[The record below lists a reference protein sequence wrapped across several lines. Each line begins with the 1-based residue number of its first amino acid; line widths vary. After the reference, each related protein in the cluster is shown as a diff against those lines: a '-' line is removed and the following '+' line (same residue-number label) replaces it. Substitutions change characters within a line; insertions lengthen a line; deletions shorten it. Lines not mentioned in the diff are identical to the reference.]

1 MSEISTGTIT
11 QSGNTTFVSGT
22 SSGLNTAALIE
33 NAVAANNSEA
43 DEIDIQVQENDLK
56 IAAYEELYG
65 LAQNIQDS
73 LGSLKSSTSFLDD
86 EKNVFVQRV
95 GDLSSNGAAP
105 TGLIDVGIEEGADLG
120 SYSIVVEQKAEA
132 FSIGSTAITDQSAA
146 LGFTGSF
153 TLGIDGFTDEQIDV
167 TATDSLADIAV
178 AINASSATS
187 GVSASI
193 LKVSETDYQLIITG
207 TDTNKAM
214 TATTISGDVLQN
226 LGIVDIGDTFEAL
239 QIIQNEQGSRILLDG
254 ATITR
259 DDNSY
264 DDLINGVTIDIKT
277 ADAGTTITLEVDND
291 IATSK
296 DAILGLIDSYNA
308 YREFVSLNQEVGAD
322 GTVPDTAI
330 LFSDSILDT
339 LNYAVSSLISGA
351 TGDGDAGSLRSL
363 GINFDFNNR
372 LVLDDEAALDNALL
386 NDFDNVANFF
396 STNVDID
403 NAQVALISNT
413 SSQEALDF
421 SIDIVTDVG
430 GNIISAQVGGASPFT
445 IDGASL
451 IGNVGTAYEGLTF
464 SYAGTTDTTIA
475 ISLSAGL
482 ADLLYTGIEGYTNPN
497 GIIQD
502 EIAQYQDENID
513 FEVEAGEIR
522 ARGEEIREDEIQKY
536 AFMEARLATL
546 DSLLNTI
553 RALLGTN
560 DD

>member
-1 MSEISTGTIT
+1 
-11 QSGNTTFVSGT
+11 
-22 SSGLNTAALIE
+22 
-33 NAVAANNSEA
+33 
-43 DEIDIQVQENDLK
+43 
-56 IAAYEELYG
+56 
-65 LAQNIQDS
+65 
-73 LGSLKSSTSFLDD
+73 
-86 EKNVFVQRV
+86 
-95 GDLSSNGAAP
+95 
-105 TGLIDVGIEEGADLG
+105 
-120 SYSIVVEQKAEA
+120 
-132 FSIGSTAITDQSAA
+132 
-146 LGFTGSF
+146 
-153 TLGIDGFTDEQIDV
+153 
-167 TATDSLADIAV
+167 
-178 AINASSATS
+178 
-187 GVSASI
+187 
-193 LKVSETDYQLIITG
+193 VSETDYQLIITG

-226 LGIVDIGDTFEAL
+226 LGLVDVGDTFEAA

-277 ADAGTTITLEVDND
+277 ADAGTTITLAVDND

-339 LNYAVSSLISGA
+339 LHYAVSSMLSSA
-351 TGDGDAGSLRSL
+351 TGDGEAGSLRNL
-363 GINFDFNNR
+363 GINFDLNNR

-386 NDFDNVANFF
+386 NDFQNVANFF
-396 STNVDID
+396 STDVDID
-403 NAQVALISNT
+403 NAEVAVISNT
-413 SSQEALDF
+413 SAQEALSF
-421 SIDIVTDVG
+421 SIDIVTDVD
-430 GNIISAQVGGASPFT
+430 GNMISAQVGGASPFT
-445 IDGASL
+445 IDGTRL
-451 IGNVGTAYEGLTF
+451 IGNAGTAYEGLTF
-464 SYAGTTDTTIA
+464 AYAGTTDTTVA
-475 ISLSAGL
+475 ISLNAGL
-482 ADLLYTGIEGYTNPN
+482 ADLLYNAIEGYTNPN

-502 EIAQYQDENID
+502 EISQYQDENID

-536 AFMEARLATL
+536 AVMEANLSTL